1 MDTKSKF
8 EDNLSDKY
16 SGWEEYYQQSPN
28 RPSWQED
35 PSPLVK
41 MFMEMEH
48 IYKIPQVHI
57 ADYGCG
63 DGRNLWPWVKANTH
77 VTAVDIAPSALKKI
91 SEISI
96 QQGLIC
102 PTLVC
107 SSMEDMP
114 LGENQFDA
122 AQCLDALPQVWDV
135 KNALTEISK
144 TLKPKG
150 KLLFNVFTPRDCAF
164 GEGKQIEDNAF
175 TYKNTIFRFFEDE
188 DLRKLLPQD
197 LEILESVP
205 ETWEDPPHFPFRP
218 VTHTHDGIYYVC
230 QKKGG

>member
-1 MDTKSKF
+1 MDTKSEF
-8 EDNLSDKY
+8 NSNLSDKY
-16 SGWEEYYQQSPN
+16 SGWEEYYKQSTD

-41 MFMEMEH
+41 KFMDMEH
-48 IYKIPQVHI
+48 LGKIPNLHI

-77 VTAVDIAPSALKKI
+77 VTAIDIAPTALRKI
-91 SEISI
+91 SENSI
-96 QQGLIC
+96 QQGLLC

-107 SSMEDMP
+107 TSMEETP

-135 KNALTEISK
+135 RKALIEITK
-144 TLKPKG
+144 TLRPNG
-150 KLLFNVFTPRDCAF
+150 KFLFNVFTPRDCAY
-164 GEGKQIEDNAF
+164 GEGEQIEENAF
-175 TYKNTIFRFFEDE
+175 AYKNTLFRFFED
-188 DLRKLLPQD
+188 DIIRRILPKE
-197 LEILESVP
+197 LEVIEFVP

-218 VTHTHDGIYYVC
+218 VPHTHDGIYYVC